1 MNKTQSVLR
10 LLRPIIHWLIIVGV
24 FYAIYK
30 LRHVTDLI
38 PGIQLQIPVIN
49 YYETM
54 GYAIVSA
61 LGFIGIGIIKELYEL
76 NKPIQNYFQTFSK
89 VWIYWIIT
97 ITFLAYF
104 GQWFVFSFGI
114 SRFIIVIGAFVSFF
128 TLFFFDQIRNYTE
141 NKRHRDSESKIL
153 IVGSDTLESY
163 KAIEKIKNWFSF
175 KTEYCPF
182 SDCWDINTNEY
193 FMVIAVGS
201 FEKKQLQHLFEEIR
215 YSHTRFYHIS
225 EGFFLED
232 VVYSPENIDNIIAL
246 EYKHSKLDWRSLIL
260 KRVYDIVG
268 SFFLI
273 IITSPLLILTAIAI
287 KIDSRWPII
296 YTSKRIGK
304 YGKIFTFFKFRSMY
318 THLSVWY
325 GGTEAEK
332 LYKKLINSDANVREG
347 VLPKIKD
354 DPRVTRV
361 GKFIRK
367 TSLDELPQL
376 FSVLRWRMSLVGPR
390 PHLPTEVKNYE
401 SRQKRL
407 LSIKPGITGYAQVF
421 GRDGLDFEEEA
432 KLDLY
437 YIQNRTIFMDVY
449 IMFATF
455 GVVFKGK

>member
-1 MNKTQSVLR
+1 
-10 LLRPIIHWLIIVGV
+10 
-24 FYAIYK
+24 
-30 LRHVTDLI
+30 
-38 PGIQLQIPVIN
+38 
-49 YYETM
+49 
-54 GYAIVSA
+54 
-61 LGFIGIGIIKELYEL
+61 
-76 NKPIQNYFQTFSK
+76 
-89 VWIYWIIT
+89 
-97 ITFLAYF
+97 
-104 GQWFVFSFGI
+104 
-114 SRFIIVIGAFVSFF
+114 VIGSFVSFF

-141 NKRHRDSESKIL
+141 NKRHRESESKIL

-163 KAIEKIKNWFSF
+163 KAIEKIKNGFSF

-182 SDCWDINTNEY
+182 SDCGDIEIDKY

-201 FEKKQLQHLFEEIR
+201 FEKKELQHLFEQIR

-232 VVYSPENIDNIIAL
+232 VVYTPENIDNIIAL
-246 EYKHSKLDWRSLIL
+246 EYKHSKLDGRSLIL
-260 KRVYDIVG
+260 KRLYDIFG
-268 SFFLI
+268 SIALI

-287 KIDSRWPII
+287 KIDSRGPII
-296 YTSKRIGK
+296 YKSKRIGK
-304 YGKIFTFFKFRSMY
+304 YGKLFSFFKFRSMY
-318 THLSVWY
+318 THLSVGY
-325 GGTEAEK
+325 GGKEAEQ
-332 LYKKLINSDANVREG
+332 LYKKLINSDANIREG

-361 GKFIRK
+361 GRFIRK

-376 FSVLRWRMSLVGPR
+376 FSVLRGSMSLVGPR

-401 SRQKRL
+401 ARQKRL